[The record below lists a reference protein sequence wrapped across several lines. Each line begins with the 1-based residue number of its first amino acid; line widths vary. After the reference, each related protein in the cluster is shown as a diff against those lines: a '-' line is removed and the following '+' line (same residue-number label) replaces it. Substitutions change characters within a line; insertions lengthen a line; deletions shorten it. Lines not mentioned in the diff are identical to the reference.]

1 MLEPRQISARG
12 CKMRMLDRMAIA
24 LPLALTASGAIGQ
37 AADALAVAPNRS
49 SAAKPMLIVAL
60 GDSTTATARDWA
72 PEIQE
77 VYADCLPKALAS
89 HGISA
94 VVINAGLGDTTTRAA
109 ILRLDHDVRRYH
121 PDLVIVQFGIND
133 SWIDVDEGQQVPR
146 LSRSEFRKNLK
157 TIVRRLKRDGTL
169 VVLMTPNPMR
179 WSGSMGADRNWQRA
193 EFGIGT
199 AVPFYH
205 DVLWIAAAGG
215 SRLGSNLPADR
226 LFGLGGPVS
235 LPGYELYELRAGAY
249 WTISGSYLRQIKDIS
264 PLRGQSL
271 YAGLRLQ
278 DSEASD
284 TFHSTSH
291 GQIQSVMLYITGRTP
306 VGPVTLGF
314 ATTTENS
321 RSVWLSL
328 ADRSRTARSGAGG
341 SSAEAQA
348 AAPRMISGSFFRL
361 PRRRSGSISRRAGEW
376 RARVGTAPIGKT
388 P

>member
-133 SWIDVDEGQQVPR
+133 SWIDVDEGQQLPR

-179 WSGSMGADRNWQRA
+179 WSDPFYIKAFMENPGLLDVGKVRGIDRVNVWYTA
-193 EFGIGT
+193 PT
-199 AVPFYH
+199 AVRMMMK
-205 DVLWIAAAGG
+205 GG
-215 SRLGSNLPADR
+215 
-226 LFGLGGPVS
+226 
-235 LPGYELYELRAGAY
+235 
-249 WTISGSYLRQIKDIS
+249 
-264 PLRGQSL
+264 
-271 YAGLRLQ
+271 
-278 DSEASD
+278 
-284 TFHSTSH
+284 
-291 GQIQSVMLYITGRTP
+291 
-306 VGPVTLGF
+306 
-314 ATTTENS
+314 TET
-321 RSVWLSL
+321 
-328 ADRSRTARSGAGG
+328 TAR
-341 SSAEAQA
+341 
-348 AAPRMISGSFFRL
+348 
-361 PRRRSGSISRRAGEW
+361 
-376 RARVGTAPIGKT
+376 
-388 P
+388 